1 MCLNLTDSGVIDGCG
16 ADASWQ
22 VDPTG
27 GTTTPEIKAAWD
39 IGHRTMMRDTTL
51 ALGDGLLRESIS
63 IVPFALYSTVL
74 NDCFK
79 FIPPR
84 MAQCCMPSLRPPLHP
99 MWLGVHVVDSPSP
112 AR

>member
-63 IVPFALYSTVL
+63 IVPFALYSTVHSTVQFL
-74 NDCFK
+74 TIVSSSF
-79 FIPPR
+79 PP
-84 MAQCCMPSLRPPLHP
+84 AWHSVACHHSALLCTLCGLVFT
-99 MWLGVHVVDSPSP
+99 L
-112 AR
+112 